1 MYKLEFLIENPDYAN
16 INDYDYVE
24 AEFVLENDELKFK
37 PKQKNYYKTSL
48 REISYPLLTLG
59 KNKDGLLR
67 DIDKQVRL
75 HKLVN
80 QVDGEDLKLIV
91 DNLHKYPDKY
101 SLIFKIVQTSPRWIK
116 N

>member
-1 MYKLEFLIENPDYAN
+1 MSKLEFLIEDSNYAN
-16 INDYDYVE
+16 INDFEYVE
-24 AEFVLENDELKFK
+24 AEFVSECELKFK
-37 PKQKNYYKTSL
+37 LKSYYKSFL
-48 REISYPLLTLG
+48 REISYPLLALG
-59 KNKDGLLR
+59 ENKDKLLK

-75 HKLVN
+75 HKLLN

-91 DNLHKYPDKY
+91 DNLHKHPNKY

>member
-16 INDYDYVE
+16 INDFEYVE
-24 AEFVLENDELKFK
+24 AEFVSENDELKFK
-37 PKQKNYYKTSL
+37 LKSYYKSFL
-48 REISYPLLTLG
+48 REISYPLLALG
-59 KNKDGLLR
+59 ENKDKLLK